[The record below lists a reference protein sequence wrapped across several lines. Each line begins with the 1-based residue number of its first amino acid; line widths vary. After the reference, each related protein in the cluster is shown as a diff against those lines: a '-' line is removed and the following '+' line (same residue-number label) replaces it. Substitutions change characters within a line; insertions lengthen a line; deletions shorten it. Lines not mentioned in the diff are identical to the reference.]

1 MRLVETPPAGVGTA
15 IGGIAT
21 GGGREPRPD
30 RVGTAPAATKPSRTQ
45 ATVMRLSVLL
55 IVVILGAVVAGGVF
69 LTTWK
74 IPAPTQKVEKV
85 IPNDRFE
92 Q

>member
-1 MRLVETPPAGVGTA
+1 
-15 IGGIAT
+15 
-21 GGGREPRPD
+21 
-30 RVGTAPAATKPSRTQ
+30 
-45 ATVMRLSVLL
+45 MRLSVLL
-55 IVVILGAVVAGGVF
+55 IVVVLGAAVAGGVF